1 MIIVIDDIIGIW
13 HIYIYIHHVID
24 CILDCGILWS
34 MTLMIT
40 WWDMWDYIY
49 IPMGLYNVIFPKIS
63 LIVWNEIPYQW
74 DYIRNVNRQP
84 ASKLDKRQDSDELV
98 NG

>member
-13 HIYIYIHHVID
+13 HIYISIMSLIVFSIVGFYDQWHSWSHGGI
-24 CILDCGILWS
+24 CGI
-34 MTLMIT
+34 I
-40 WWDMWDYIY
+40 YIY

-74 DYIRNVNRQP
+74 DYIRNVNGQP

>member
-1 MIIVIDDIIGIW
+1 MINDTHDHMVG
-13 HIYIYIHHVID
+13 YVG
-24 CILDCGILWS
+24 L
-34 MTLMIT
+34 
-40 WWDMWDYIY
+40 YIY

-74 DYIRNVNRQP
+74 DYIRNVNGQP